1 MFTSVCQMMKEA
13 INTFQKVSVSNSPFF
28 FFSLM
33 VTSIPIYIYI

>member
-28 FFSLM
+28 FSSM
-33 VTSIPIYIYI
+33 VTSISINIYI